1 MPGATRYVP
10 VPQELTD
17 PTPEPRM
24 PAPLCIDEAGVP
36 VLCTSV
42 LALLI
47 VAYRAALGSCNADK
61 GALRDIQPPPQ
72 APSP

>member
-1 MPGATRYVP
+1 MPGPTRYVSIP
-10 VPQELTD
+10 AELTD

-24 PAPLCIDEAGVP
+24 PAPLCVDDQGVP

-61 GALRDIQPPPQ
+61 GAVRDIK
-72 APSP
+72 APLP